1 MKILIALM
9 ILVFA
14 LYFSGCA
21 TTPSGSKA
29 SSSSGGIS
37 GSAPASSA
45 SKGVKMLTKKDYDRM
60 GVKEMGAR

>member
-21 TTPSGSKA
+21 TTASGSKA
-29 SSSSGGIS
+29 SSSSGNIS

-60 GVKEMGAR
+60 GIKEMGAR